1 MKHLL
6 GITLGLLVFISCSG
20 DDNNDNNTNQEVAV
34 QGTWKLTS
42 IQTETAFDLNNDGT
56 ATRDLMAETNCYQN
70 ETIEFLSD
78 GTGKAISR
86 SYADIDLEITVG
98 TTNEYSYNIACVAED
113 DIDSFT
119 YTQNGSNISLDLDG
133 GIITAT
139 LDGNKL
145 TYVIQSGFFVET
157 VVDGEVVY
165 LIEDLKFVYTK
176 E

>member
-1 MKHLL
+1 MKNLL
-6 GITLGLLVFISCSG
+6 AIGLMLLVFVSCSS
-20 DDNNDNNTNQEVAV
+20 DDNNGNNNQEVAV

-56 ATRDLMAETNCYQN
+56 ATRDLMVETDCYQN
-70 ETIEFLSD
+70 ETIEFNSG

-86 SYADIDLEITVG
+86 SYADIELEIIVG
-98 TTNEYSYNIACVAED
+98 TTNEYAYTVECVAED
-113 DIDSFT
+113 DIDTFT
-119 YTQNGSNISLDLDG
+119 YTQNGNKVSLDLDG
-133 GIITAT
+133 DTITAT
-139 LDGNKL
+139 LDGNTL

-157 VVDGEVVY
+157 VVDGDVVY